1 MSEQPRGVSRLAASA
16 DRRRIAV
23 IGLRGVIGGAV
34 RTDETLRTLGEARRN
49 QRVRAVLLEI
59 DSPGGSA
66 TESEALY
73 LGVRRLAREK
83 PVVAW
88 IRSTGASGAYFAACG
103 ASRILAFP
111 SAIVGSI
118 GVISV
123 RPVAVEALRRLGAS
137 FKAPR
142 RGPSRTWELPGANR
156 PRRIRARSG
165 RWSMPSSTASRERS
179 PTLVAWMR
187 RTSPR

>member
-1 MSEQPRGVSRLAASA
+1 MSEQAWGVSRLAASA

-34 RTDETLRTLGEARRN
+34 RTDETLRSLGEARRN
-49 QRVRAVLLEI
+49 PRVRAVLLEI

-73 LGVRRLAREK
+73 LGVRRLARGK

-111 SAIVGSI
+111 SAIVGSMKPRDDCAGLATTLCDRVQLI
-118 GVISV
+118 FI
-123 RPVAVEALRRLGAS
+123 PAV
-137 FKAPR
+137 P
-142 RGPSRTWELPGANR
+142 PQ
-156 PRRIRARSG
+156 
-165 RWSMPSSTASRERS
+165 
-179 PTLVAWMR
+179 
-187 RTSPR
+187 

>member
-1 MSEQPRGVSRLAASA
+1 MATFLAWSSGPPAPAAPPPWPRPRRRAARRSTDRGAIRGDRRVLQRGGAPPSSTIGAMSDERRGVSRLAATA

-34 RTDETLRTLGEARRN
+34 RTDDTLRTLGEARRN
-49 QRVRAVLLEI
+49 QRVRSVLLEI

-88 IRSTGASGAYFAACG
+88 IRRTGASGAY
-103 ASRILAFP
+103 
-111 SAIVGSI
+111 
-118 GVISV
+118 
-123 RPVAVEALRRLGAS
+123 
-137 FKAPR
+137 
-142 RGPSRTWELPGANR
+142 
-156 PRRIRARSG
+156 
-165 RWSMPSSTASRERS
+165 
-179 PTLVAWMR
+179 
-187 RTSPR
+187 